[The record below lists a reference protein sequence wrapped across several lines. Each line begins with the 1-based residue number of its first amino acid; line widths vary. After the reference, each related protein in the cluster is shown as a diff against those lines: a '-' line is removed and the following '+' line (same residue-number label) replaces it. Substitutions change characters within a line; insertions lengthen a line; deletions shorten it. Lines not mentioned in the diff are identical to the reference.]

1 MQPETIG
8 RGCPPKILI
17 KKDRLEA
24 VMPKKAIDP
33 TAANWKPQVQ
43 FSAKRSSKLT

>member
-1 MQPETIG
+1 M
-8 RGCPPKILI
+8 I

-24 VMPKKAIDP
+24 VMPKKAIGL
-33 TAANWKPQVQ
+33 TAANCQPQVQ

>member
-1 MQPETIG
+1 M
-8 RGCPPKILI
+8 I

-33 TAANWKPQVQ
+33 TAADSKPQVQ
-43 FSAKRSSKLT
+43 LSAKRSSKLT